1 MPLHVTDLEPAGPVP
16 PAARAVAAA
25 TLLAARRALPGLPE
39 ELWALVLSM
48 ATAALWRTG
57 PHRVGVE
64 FRWQRRL
71 GGRRGVS
78 DETGTT
84 TVWARPCRSWAWI
97 TATLR
102 RASGPA
108 FIRGIELVGFPYQ
121 SRRYSN
127 GARRVLENGHWR
139 DVDVD
144 WPRGAGA
151 VAPASEW
158 FVGDSLRPMTAA
170 ETEAAHFVMAEIE
183 VAPGDYKLVDLARTM
198 RPDLLVPRLKQLLPA
213 WLRAFKLVVA
223 HDGTAVDPRT
233 AIGDTGLVD
242 GGSLDLWAMAAPG
255 TLPLRPGARATR
267 TNVGYDVDVAHIA
280 DLVPP

>member
-1 MPLHVTDLEPAGPVP
+1 VP

-25 TLLAARRALPGLPE
+25 TLLAARRALLGLPE

-71 GGRRGVS
+71 GGRRGVA

-97 TATLR
+97 TAALR

-127 GARRVLENGHWR
+127 GARRVLDDGHWR

-144 WPRGAGA
+144 WPRGASA

-158 FVGDSLRPMTAA
+158 FVGDSLRPLTAA

-183 VAPGDYKLVDLARTM
+183 VAPDTYKLVDLARTM
-198 RPDLLVPRLKQLLPA
+198 RPDLIVPKLKQLLPA
-213 WLRAFKLVVA
+213 WLRAFKLIVA
-223 HDGTAVDPRT
+223 HDGTAVDRCT

-242 GGSLDLWAMAAPG
+242 GGPLDLWAMAAPG

-267 TNVGYDVDVAHIA
+267 TNVGYDVDVANIV
-280 DLVPP
+280 DLAPP